1 MTRTAGIFVLA
12 GLLVGLGL
20 ALLVSPLAS
29 SAPDGLE
36 KVAEEEG
43 FAEAA
48 DPQLDA
54 PRAGTAVA
62 GPVGVLVTFGVGL
75 ALFGTVRVV
84 RARAAASSGSPVAT
98 PPASP

>member
-1 MTRTAGIFVLA
+1 MTRTVRIFVLA

-20 ALLVSPLAS
+20 ALLLSPLAS

-84 RARAAASSGSPVAT
+84 RARAASSGSPVEA

>member
-1 MTRTAGIFVLA
+1 MTRTVGIFVLA

-36 KVAEEEG
+36 KVAKEEG

-48 DPQLDA
+48 DPRLDA
-54 PRAGTAVA
+54 PRAGAAVA

-75 ALFGTVRVV
+75 ALFGTVRVI
-84 RARAAASSGSPVAT
+84 RARAASSGSPVET

>member
-1 MTRTAGIFVLA
+1 MSRTAGIFVLA

-20 ALLVSPLAS
+20 AVLVSPLAS

-36 KVAEEEG
+36 KVAQEEG

-48 DPQLDA
+48 DPHRDA
-54 PRAGTAVA
+54 PRAGAAVA
-62 GPVGVLVTFGVGL
+62 GAVGVLVTFGVGL

-84 RARAAASSGSPVAT
+84 RARAASSGSPVAA